1 MLIRTAIYRPIRLSS
16 RDKNKTTKVGILSA
30 PAKHSMGK
38 LRLYESNRIAKR
50 HWVCQSKDQKP
61 RGGSR
66 GAVTRIF
73 PAVSPGRGGVVRG
86 NLLVR
91 PPACQLRSTPSSV
104 RPADSIPME
113 RKLTHMKSNSFVRS
127 VALLAV
133 TALAV
138 PVFAKPISK
147 TISITQAAKVGKA
160 DLGRKRR
167 ALGGSRREIQLRR
180 GAARRKRTSEGSA
193 LLRTKARFRV

>member
-1 MLIRTAIYRPIRLSS
+1 MLIRTVIYRPIQLPS

-38 LRLYESNRIAKR
+38 LRLYECNRIAKR
-50 HWVCQSKDQKP
+50 HWVCQSKHQKP

-91 PPACQLRSTPSSV
+91 PPACQLRSAPSSAPSSV
-104 RPADSIPME
+104 RPADSITME
-113 RKLTHMKSNSFVRS
+113 RKLTRMKSNSF
-127 VALLAV
+127 L
-133 TALAV
+133 
-138 PVFAKPISK
+138 
-147 TISITQAAKVGKA
+147 
-160 DLGRKRR
+160 
-167 ALGGSRREIQLRR
+167 
-180 GAARRKRTSEGSA
+180 
-193 LLRTKARFRV
+193 

>member
-1 MLIRTAIYRPIRLSS
+1 VLIKVRVYRPICPRV
-16 RDKNKTTKVGILSA
+16 DKNKATKSEISSA
-30 PAKHSMGK
+30 PAKHSMGE
-38 LRLYESNRIAKR
+38 LRLYEGSRTAKR
-50 HWVCQSKDQKP
+50 HWVCQSKHQNP

-66 GAVTRIF
+66 GAVTRVF

-91 PPACQLRSTPSSV
+91 PPACQLRSTPSCV
-104 RPADSIPME
+104 CPVDSIPME

-147 TISITQAAKVGKA
+147 TISITQAAK
-160 DLGRKRR
+160 
-167 ALGGSRREIQLRR
+167 
-180 GAARRKRTSEGSA
+180 
-193 LLRTKARFRV
+193 

>member
-66 GAVTRIF
+66 GAVTRIL
-73 PAVSPGRGGVVRG
+73 PAVIPGRVGVVPPI
-86 NLLVR
+86 LLLPPPPSHPR
-91 PPACQLRSTPSSV
+91 PPP
-104 RPADSIPME
+104 
-113 RKLTHMKSNSFVRS
+113 
-127 VALLAV
+127 
-133 TALAV
+133 TAL
-138 PVFAKPISK
+138 P
-147 TISITQAAKVGKA
+147 
-160 DLGRKRR
+160 
-167 ALGGSRREIQLRR
+167 
-180 GAARRKRTSEGSA
+180 
-193 LLRTKARFRV
+193 